1 MNTLTFKIPARH
13 VSSRDSQQVMRCHA
27 SFHALVLLIQS
38 RTGLSQQKITELIAQ
53 HLADKLKFEEVE
65 GINEV
70 TIE

>member
-1 MNTLTFKIPARH
+1 
-13 VSSRDSQQVMRCHA
+13 MRCHA

-53 HLADKLKFEEVE
+53 HLADKLRFEEVE